1 LKKKKINYGLVINTF
16 FNFPFFFKYSV
27 YLKNEVLP
35 TFQNSLKISLIN
47 NSIDAYKMSNNS
59 LSKEH
64 KQMSKKVSKASS
76 QEPVAPVVATPA
88 PVVAAAA
95 EPAKKVVV
103 RKAKEATPSVPVV
116 AAPVAPVEAA
126 PAPVAEKKSRK
137 TKETPVEAAPAV
149 VAPVAVEPVATEPVV
164 EATEV
169 APVETQL
176 AGVVSATEALQKEVQ
191 SLASLLRRAVKAYG
205 RERRVADKEVAR
217 AQRKRARK
225 EGTEGTVRKPTSFQT
240 PKAISAQLCEFL
252 GVPAGT
258 QMARTDVTKA
268 IGKYVK
274 DHGLQ
279 NTENKRKFTPDSKL
293 SKLFGPLQAKHKEK
307 GFEFFNLQTYLAPHF
322 PKSA

>member
-1 LKKKKINYGLVINTF
+1 M
-16 FNFPFFFKYSV
+16 
-27 YLKNEVLP
+27 
-35 TFQNSLKISLIN
+35 
-47 NSIDAYKMSNNS
+47 SIDAYKMSNNS

-64 KQMSKKVSKASS
+64 KQMSKKVAKASAP
-76 QEPVAPVVATPA
+76 EPVAPVVAAPA
-88 PVVAAAA
+88 PVAVAAA

-103 RKAKEATPSVPVV
+103 RKAKEAAPVATPAPVV
-116 AAPVAPVEAA
+116 AAAPVVS

-137 TKETPVEAAPAV
+137 TKETPVEAAAPV
-149 VAPVAVEPVATEPVV
+149 VATPAPVVAAEPVAETS
-164 EATEV
+164 
-169 APVETQL
+169 VETQL
-176 AGVVSATEALQKEVQ
+176 AAAVSATETLHKEVQ

-225 EGTEGTVRKPTSFQT
+225 EGSDGVARKPTSFQT
-240 PKAISAQLCEFL
+240 PKAISTQLCEFL
-252 GVPAGT
+252 GVPTGT
-258 QMARTDVTKA
+258 TMARTDVTKA
-268 IGKYVK
+268 IGKYIK

-307 GFEFFNLQTYLAPHF
+307 GFEYFNLQTYLAPHF

>member
-1 LKKKKINYGLVINTF
+1 
-16 FNFPFFFKYSV
+16 
-27 YLKNEVLP
+27 
-35 TFQNSLKISLIN
+35 
-47 NSIDAYKMSNNS
+47 
-59 LSKEH
+59 
-64 KQMSKKVSKASS
+64 MSKKVSKASAP
-76 QEPVAPVVATPA
+76 EPVAQPA
-88 PVVAAAA
+88 PVAVAAA

-103 RKAKEATPSVPVV
+103 RKAKEASAPAPVV
-116 AAPVAPVEAA
+116 VPPAPVET
-126 PAPVAEKKSRK
+126 APVAEKKPRK
-137 TKETPVEAAPAV
+137 TKEA
-149 VAPVAVEPVATEPVV
+149 VAPVATPAPVAVAPVVSAPVEPTVVAEPVAETS
-164 EATEV
+164 
-169 APVETQL
+169 VETQL
-176 AGVVSATEALQKEVQ
+176 ASVVTATETLHRDVQ

-225 EGTEGTVRKPTSFQT
+225 EGTEGGARKPTSFQT

>member
-1 LKKKKINYGLVINTF
+1 
-16 FNFPFFFKYSV
+16 
-27 YLKNEVLP
+27 
-35 TFQNSLKISLIN
+35 
-47 NSIDAYKMSNNS
+47 MSNNS

-64 KQMSKKVSKASS
+64 KQMSKKVSKATS

-88 PVVAAAA
+88 PVAVAAA

-103 RKAKEATPSVPVV
+103 RKAKEAPVV
-116 AAPVAPVEAA
+116 ATPEPVAVAPVAVAPVTT
-126 PAPVAEKKSRK
+126 APVAEKKSRK
-137 TKETPVEAAPAV
+137 TKEAV
-149 VAPVAVEPVATEPVV
+149 VAPVATPAPVAVAPVATEPVATEPVAEVTV
-164 EATEV
+164 EA
-169 APVETQL
+169 QL
-176 AGVVSATEALQKEVQ
+176 ASAVSATESLQREVQ

-240 PKAISAQLCEFL
+240 PKAISGQLCEFL

-258 QMARTDVTKA
+258 TMARTDVTRA
-268 IGKYVK
+268 IGKYIK

-307 GFEFFNLQTYLAPHF
+307 GFEYFNLQTYLAPHF